1 MNDIAKHYDLLIDL
15 NNDPVYDPEPLRA
28 YMDKW
33 DGQDFIEKMHL
44 DETKSVLEIGVG
56 TGRIAVRV
64 VPFCGKFT
72 GVDLSAKTIERAKE
86 NLKNFS
92 NAVFFCD
99 DFLEIDFQET
109 FDVIYSSLTFMHIK
123 EKQKAVC
130 KVFDLLNKD
139 GIFAL
144 SVDKNQSDIIDIGE
158 SVISVFPDNPD
169 EIKCYIENAGLILTE
184 MYETEFAHIFIAKK
198 EEDFI

>member
-1 MNDIAKHYDLLIDL
+1 MNDIAKHYDMLIDL
-15 NNDPVYDPEPLRA
+15 NNDPVHDPEPLRT

-33 DGQDFIEKMHL
+33 DGQEFIEKLHL
-44 DETKSVLEIGVG
+44 DKTKSVLEIGVG
-56 TGRIAVRV
+56 TGRLAVRV
-64 VPFCGKFT
+64 ASFCNRFT

-86 NLKNFS
+86 NMKSFQ
-92 NAVFFCD
+92 NAVLICD
-99 DFLEIDFQET
+99 DFLKADFQER

-144 SVDKNQSDIIDIGE
+144 SVDKNQSDIIDIGD

-169 EIKCYIENAGLILTE
+169 EIKCYIENADLILTE

-198 EEDFI
+198 EAII